1 MKNVEEILTYEIYE
15 NEDFFH
21 LTIPVQNLK
30 NPKFLLKD
38 KDLYIFLYEYKK
50 SYVIKNLPIDFL
62 EFIKNNKVLLT
73 EIQPQNNQK
82 ILITLGQ

>member
-1 MKNVEEILTYEIYE
+1 MNNVEEILTYEIYE

-30 NPKFLLKD
+30 NPKFLLKNQ
-38 KDLYIFLYEYKK
+38 DLYIFLYEYKK

-62 EFIKNNKVLLT
+62 DFIKNKQVLIT
-73 EIQPQNNQK
+73 EIQPNSKK
-82 ILITLGQ
+82 ILITLGK

>member
-1 MKNVEEILTYEIYE
+1 MNNVEEILTYEIYE

-30 NPKFLLKD
+30 NPKFLLKNQ
-38 KDLYIFLYEYKK
+38 DLYIFLYEYKK

-62 EFIKNNKVLLT
+62 DFIKNKQVLIT
-73 EIQPQNNQK
+73 EIQPNSKK

>member
-1 MKNVEEILTYEIYE
+1 MNNVEEILTYEIYE

-30 NPKFLLKD
+30 NPKFLLKNQ
-38 KDLYIFLYEYKK
+38 DLYIFLYSYKK

-62 EFIKNNKVLLT
+62 DFIKNKQVFIT
-73 EIQPQNNQK
+73 EIQPNSQK